1 MIERKLDCKLIEVPN
16 SMVRAIYADN
26 SIISEGATC
35 GMVNKT
41 LPKKIVPPTY
51 DLKITKFII
60 LILPL
65 GNQQHLTK

>member
-1 MIERKLDCKLIEVPN
+1 
-16 SMVRAIYADN
+16 MVRAIYADN